1 MSSRPTAR
9 SDRLDCSGELGRV
22 HAADIA
28 GVSNAWIVVAVALCK
43 NDSVVEWLV

>member
-28 GVSNAWIVVAVALCK
+28 GVSNAWIVVGGGMAC
-43 NDSVVEWLV
+43 VVRGR